1 MTKKKKT
8 VDTLVKDIYDLVST
22 KETPKGVDLDKCI
35 DEFGEGVKSLMQ
47 TLFSEK
53 RNADNR
59 TLRMSN
65 IGRDDRYLWHV
76 AKGSP
81 KEELLPH
88 TYMKFMYGHLIE
100 ELLLFLTKASGHTV
114 TDEQK
119 RCEINGIQGSQDCRI
134 DGVITDIKSAS
145 TYGFKKFKEGTLEF
159 DDPFGYIAQ
168 IKAYA
173 KAQGATEGGWLA
185 LEKQNGHL
193 TYLKMDL
200 SNNNIDQRIDELKA
214 VVASDAIP
222 PVCEEPV
229 PDGKSGN
236 LKLPVKCS
244 YCAYKKSCYP
254 NLRTFLYSRGPVHLV
269 KVVNEPKVVELFD
282 EQA

>member
-1 MTKKKKT
+1 MSKT
-8 VDTLVKDIYDLVST
+8 IDTLVDDIYHVVQT
-22 KETPKGVDLDKCI
+22 KDVPEGVDLEQCI
-35 DEFGEGVKSLMQ
+35 EDFGENVKKLMH

-53 RNADNR
+53 RRADNR

-76 AKGSP
+76 AKGTP

-88 TYMKFMYGHLIE
+88 THLKFMYGHLIE
-100 ELLLFLTKASGHTV
+100 ELLLFLTKTAGHTV

-119 RCEINGIQGSQDCRI
+119 TCEVNGIKGSQDCRI

-145 TYGFKKFKEGTLEF
+145 VYGFKKFKEGTLEF

-168 IKAYA
+168 IQAYA

-193 TYLKMDL
+193 AYLKIDL
-200 SNNNIDQRIDELKA
+200 TTNNIDQRIDKLKDI
-214 VVASDAIP
+214 VASDQMPQA
-222 PVCEEPV
+222 CEQPV
-229 PDGKSGN
+229 PEGKSGN
-236 LKLPVKCS
+236 MKLPIKCS
-244 YCAYKKSCYP
+244 YCPYKKACYP
-254 NLRTFLYSRGPVHLV
+254 NLRTFLYAKGPVHLTE
-269 KVVNEPKVVELFD
+269 VVREPKAVEVFD
-282 EQA
+282 D

>member
-1 MTKKKKT
+1 MKT
-8 VDTLVKDIYDLVST
+8 IDTLVDDIYHVIQT
-22 KETPKGVDLDKCI
+22 KEVPEGVDLDACI
-35 DEFGEGVKSLMQ
+35 EAFGENVKKLMH

-53 RNADNR
+53 RKQDNR

-88 TYMKFMYGHLIE
+88 THLKFMYGHLIE
-100 ELLLFLTKASGHTV
+100 ELLLFLTRTSGHTV

-119 RCEINGIQGSQDCRI
+119 FCEVEGIKGSQDCRI

-145 TYGFKKFKEGTLEF
+145 VYGFKKFKEGTLEF
-159 DDPFGYIAQ
+159 DDPFGYIDQ
-168 IKAYA
+168 IRGYA

-185 LEKQNGHL
+185 MEKQNGHL

-200 SNNNIDQRIDELKA
+200 TTNNIDKRINKLKDII
-214 VVASDAIP
+214 ASDQIP

-236 LKLPVKCS
+236 MKLPVKCS
-244 YCAYKKSCYP
+244 YCPYKKSCYP
-254 NLRTFLYSRGPVHLV
+254 EMRTFLYSSGPRHLV
-269 KVVNEPKVVELFD
+269 KVVNEPKVTEIFD
-282 EQA
+282 D